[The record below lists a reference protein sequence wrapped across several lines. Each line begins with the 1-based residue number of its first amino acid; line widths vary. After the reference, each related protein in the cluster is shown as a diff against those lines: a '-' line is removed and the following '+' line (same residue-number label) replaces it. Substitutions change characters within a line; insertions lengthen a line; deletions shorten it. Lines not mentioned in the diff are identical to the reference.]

1 MADDLMTRMI
11 DEALN
16 YEDDH
21 HQAEAD
27 SRSNSSTTTTTISS
41 TLFGELTPAQ
51 SRPDEEEEEAS
62 GRRRRLLISAAA
74 IRRALPRGLRI
85 SRAAVRALQAGLEA
99 YAADTWAWA
108 SALARSEGR
117 AGPRAGTLRL
127 CARLLAERGRT
138 R

>member
-16 YEDDH
+16 YEGD

-27 SRSNSSTTTTTISS
+27 SRSNGSTTTTTISS
-41 TLFGELTPAQ
+41 TLFGESTPAQ
-51 SRPDEEEEEAS
+51 SRPDEEEDS

>member
-1 MADDLMTRMI
+1 MTRMI

-16 YEDDH
+16 YDAD

-41 TLFGELTPAQ
+41 TLFGESTPAQ
-51 SRPDEEEEEAS
+51 SRPDEEEEAS

>member
-16 YEDDH
+16 YDEDD

-27 SRSNSSTTTTTISS
+27 SRSNSSTTITTSS
-41 TLFGELTPAQ
+41 TLFSESTPAQ

-127 CARLLAERGRT
+127 CARLLAERGLT